1 IRKIIEAFNIP
12 IIELAG
18 FEADDVIGT
27 LAKEAEKQGFT
38 TYMMTPDK
46 DYAQLVSD
54 HIFMFKPGKGGDD
67 AEVWGLKEVQENF
80 GIQTAGQVIDI
91 LGLMGDT
98 ADNIPGCP
106 GI

>member
-1 IRKIIEAFNIP
+1 M
-12 IIELAG
+12 AG

-54 HIFMFKPGKGGDD
+54 HIFMYKPGK
-67 AEVWGLKEVQENF
+67 AAMMPKF
-80 GIQTAGQVIDI
+80 GE
-91 LGLMGDT
+91 
-98 ADNIPGCP
+98 
-106 GI
+106 